1 MKGAALKALSLG
13 LGLVLAAGLALEGPA
28 VAPAAA
34 AELPANALVVDGILL
49 INRDYPI
56 GADYDPIPGAPDNKQ
71 LLPEAQAA
79 FQDMQEAGRIE
90 AGLQLFVLSG
100 YRSYAYQD
108 WLYKGYRANVGD
120 YADTFSAKPGM
131 SEHQSGL
138 AADIGDRRYP
148 GITLEVAFEN
158 TEAGQWLANNAHRF
172 GFILRFPKGQ
182 EAVTGYQYEP
192 WHFRYIGKEAA
203 GRMKAA
209 GVPTLE
215 AWLGTDTGAG
225 RALASHQLGNV
236 HVNRLPV
243 PLRGYLI
250 KDNHYYKLRD
260 LAQVLAGTGAAFS
273 VDYDAAHNEII
284 LKRTPYAKG
293 KAGEAPSASLPY
305 RSALMNTITVRVDG
319 EAYRLDRAVIDDLS
333 YIKLR
338 DLAKPLGFTVD
349 WQVEPPT
356 VLITTPAAEDEAKGQ
371 EKPDPAQTASPAE
384 GSETTPAT
392 PTPAADP
399 GDPAAAAPEEGVQAS
414 NPTDSHP
421 APSRV
426 G

>member
-1 MKGAALKALSLG
+1 MKGAALRVLSLG
-13 LGLVLAAGLALEGPA
+13 MGLVLAGGLISGGP
-28 VAPAAA
+28 APAAGA
-34 AELPANALVVDGILL
+34 ALSANALVVDGILL

-172 GFILRFPKGQ
+172 GFILRFPRGQ

-215 AWLGTDTGAG
+215 AWLGTDPSAG
-225 RALASHQLGNV
+225 YALARQQLGNV

-260 LAQVLAGTGAAFS
+260 LARVLAGTGAAFS
-273 VDYDAAHNEII
+273 VDYDADHNEII
-284 LKRTPYAKG
+284 LKRTPYAG
-293 KAGEAPSASLPY
+293 GQAGQAPGPSLPY
-305 RSALMNTITVRVDG
+305 RSAFMAGITVRVDG
-319 EAYRLDRAVIDDLS
+319 EAYQLDRAVIDDFS

-349 WQVEPPT
+349 WQADPPT
-356 VLITTPAAEDEAKGQ
+356 VLISTPADEGGAVKGEQ
-371 EKPDPAQTASPAE
+371 IPDQAQGPSQADEPGKNPAE
-384 GSETTPAT
+384 REPAGLAAAGSEGT
-392 PTPAADP
+392 
-399 GDPAAAAPEEGVQAS
+399 GQAS
-414 NPTDSHP
+414 NPTDKDP
-421 APSRV
+421 APGRV

>member
-13 LGLVLAAGLALEGPA
+13 MGLVLAVGLISGG
-28 VAPAAA
+28 PAAA
-34 AELPANALVVDGILL
+34 AEIPANALVVDGILL

-79 FQDMQEAGRIE
+79 FQEMQEAGRIE

-203 GRMKAA
+203 GRMKTA

-215 AWLGTDTGAG
+215 AWLGTDPSAG
-225 RALASHQLGNV
+225 YALARQQLGNV

-273 VDYDAAHNEII
+273 VDYDADHNEII

-293 KAGEAPSASLPY
+293 RVGEVSSPSLPY
-305 RSALMNTITVRVDG
+305 RSAFMATITVRVDG
-319 EAYRLDRAVIDDLS
+319 EAYQLDRAVIDDFS
-333 YIKLR
+333 YIKFR
-338 DLAKPLGFTVD
+338 DLAKPLGLTVD
-349 WQVEPPT
+349 WQAEPPT
-356 VLITTPAAEDEAKGQ
+356 VLISTPANEGGVVKTEQSLDQGQAEGFQGAPAEREPAAEPPGLEAASSEGTGQ
-371 EKPDPAQTASPAE
+371 AR
-384 GSETTPAT
+384 
-392 PTPAADP
+392 
-399 GDPAAAAPEEGVQAS
+399 
-414 NPTDSHP
+414 NPTDKDP